1 MLRGNEN
8 RRMGRTF
15 ALAIGILIVYLASA
29 AGQAQESAPSSAAA
43 AAVEN
48 GKEAYDTA
56 GCGRCHGRTGQGG
69 GEGPSLAADLLPLPD
84 FIKYVRNP
92 TGEMPPYKAT
102 ALKDSDLAD
111 IHAFLKT
118 ITK

>member
-1 MLRGNEN
+1 VNPRSKVARSIGAAFVFAMASLMLTLG
-8 RRMGRTF
+8 
-15 ALAIGILIVYLASA
+15 SA
-29 AGQAQESAPSSAAA
+29 AAWAQESAPTGAA

-48 GKEAYDTA
+48 GKKAYDAA

-69 GEGPSLAADLLPLPD
+69 GEGPSLTPDPIPLPD

-92 TGEMPPYKAT
+92 AGEMPAYKPA

-111 IHAFLKT
+111 IHAFLKSVT
-118 ITK
+118 Q